1 MLNKIFSWFENR
13 LNPYPDQSPKTP
25 ENGLFRFIWS
35 SIDGM
40 KGWILLLAV
49 LTIGNGVMEAMLFQF
64 MGLLVDWLGAYTPTT
79 LWQEKGHLLMGMGG
93 LLVFSIIWLFLA
105 PPCVCK
111 PYKACSQC
119 ACVGISIV

>member
-35 SIDGM
+35 SIEGM

-49 LTIGNGVMEAMLFQF
+49 LTIGNGVMEAMCSNLWACWWIGW
-64 MGLLVDWLGAYTPTT
+64 GLIHR
-79 LWQEKGHLLMGMGG
+79 Q
-93 LLVFSIIWLFLA
+93 
-105 PPCVCK
+105 
-111 PYKACSQC
+111 PYGRKKAIYSWEWA
-119 ACVGISIV
+119 AC